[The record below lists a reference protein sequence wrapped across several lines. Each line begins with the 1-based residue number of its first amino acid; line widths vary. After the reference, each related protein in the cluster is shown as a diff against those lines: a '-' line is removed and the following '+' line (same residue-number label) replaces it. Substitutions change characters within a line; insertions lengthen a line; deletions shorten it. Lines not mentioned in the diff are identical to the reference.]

1 VTTDA
6 HRSDGLVIDVTIE
19 DGSVTPTNERFQGR
33 VGEPITIRV
42 TSDTD
47 DELHVHSIPEHTFA
61 VAPRADQTFEFTVEV
76 PGQAEIEL
84 HDLHRTIATVPVRQ
98 CHAWPTA
105 SAVPPICRFRSPM
118 RSAGRRG
125 RWRSPSRWWR
135 SPGGGRGSI
144 RTGRAARCRVGSP

>member
-1 VTTDA
+1 MTRMLAVLAVTGLITVACADDTDTGGPAAPPGPGTTADATQPVTTDA

-76 PGQAEIEL
+76 PGQVKIEL
-84 HDLHRTIATVPVRQ
+84 HDLHRTIATVHVRQ
-98 CHAWPTA
+98 
-105 SAVPPICRFRSPM
+105 
-118 RSAGRRG
+118 
-125 RWRSPSRWWR
+125 
-135 SPGGGRGSI
+135 
-144 RTGRAARCRVGSP
+144 